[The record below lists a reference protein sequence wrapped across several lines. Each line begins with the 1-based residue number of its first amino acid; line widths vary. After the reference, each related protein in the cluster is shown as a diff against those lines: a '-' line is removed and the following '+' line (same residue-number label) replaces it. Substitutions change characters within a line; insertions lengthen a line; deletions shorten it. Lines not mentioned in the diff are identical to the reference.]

1 MDRRRFLL
9 TSLAGALAV
18 PLAAEAQQPPRVPRI
33 GYLSEARA
41 EAKAEQSR
49 VAAFQQGLRQLG
61 YVEGK
66 DIIVEQRHAAGRV
79 ERLPELAAELVRLK
93 VDVLVV
99 SGRIDLVTNV
109 TGTIPIVMPNHADPV
124 GVGLVASLA
133 RPGGNITGL
142 SDQHGATPGKRLQ
155 LLKEAVPS
163 MSRVAVLWNPGRPIA
178 LPQLKGLQ
186 AAAPALGITLLS
198 LQVRGAD
205 DLATAFGM
213 IRTERSE
220 GVLLIAEP
228 TMSRL
233 VPRIAEF
240 AVKSRLPTIGTT
252 RSFAED
258 GLLMAYGANFDDLW
272 RRSAAYVDKILK
284 GANPGDLPIEQA
296 NKWDLV
302 INFKTARALGLTIPP
317 SLLLRAD
324 QVIE

>member
-1 MDRRRFLL
+1 MHRRVFVTGL
-9 TSLAGALAV
+9 GAVLIA
-18 PLAAEAQQPPRVPRI
+18 PLGVEAQQPRKVPRI
-33 GYLSEARA
+33 GYLSLARA
-41 EAKAEQSR
+41 EAEAEKSR

-99 SGRIDLVTNV
+99 SGRIDLVKNV

-142 SDQHGATPGKRLQ
+142 SDQHGATTGKRLQ

-163 MSRVAVLWNPGRPIA
+163 MSRVAVLWNPGNPA
-178 LPQLKGLQ
+178 TLPQLKGLE
-186 AAAPALGITLLS
+186 AAAPAQGITLLS

-240 AVKSRLPTIGTT
+240 AVKNRLPTIGTT

-296 NKWDLV
+296 SKWDLV
-302 INFKTARALGLTIPP
+302 VNFKTARALGLTIPP